1 MYVRMGGLRI
11 GRPRVGIALGSGSA
25 RGWAHIGI
33 LRALDR
39 AGVRIDVVSGC
50 SAGAVIGAFYA
61 AGALDV
67 IAKFAESYRGL
78 RDTFKYMD
86 FTQQSGGLLAGR
98 KFIEFLKDNLPVHT
112 FHELKK
118 PFAVV
123 ATDLIH
129 MEEVQIL
136 EGPLL
141 PALRASVAVPGFLT
155 PLESAGRQLVD
166 GGLLNPVPV
175 SLARRLGADIVIAVD
190 LDGDVERR
198 TSDSMREIMGRSIDT
213 MRHVHKAA
221 HFRRFEPDIII
232 QPSVVNVGFMDYHKT
247 ADAIAAGESAALAAM
262 QKIQDLTGIRSRA

>member
-1 MYVRMGGLRI
+1 MYVRVGGLRI
-11 GRPRVGIALGSGSA
+11 GRPRLGIALGSGAA

-39 AGVRIDVVSGC
+39 AGVHIDVVSGC

-67 IAKFAESYRGL
+67 IEKFAENYKSL
-78 RDTFKYMD
+78 RDTFRYLD
-86 FTQQSGGLLAGR
+86 FSPRSGGLVAGR
-98 KFIEFLKDNLPVHT
+98 SFIEFLKDHLPVHT

-123 ATDLIH
+123 ATDLVH

-141 PALRASVAVPGFLT
+141 PALRASVAVPGFLS
-155 PLESAGRQLVD
+155 PLESGGRQLVD

-175 SLARRLGADIVIAVD
+175 SLARRLGADIVIAAD
-190 LDGDVERR
+190 LDGHTEKR
-198 TSDSMREIMGRSIDT
+198 TAGSMREIMGRSIDT
-213 MRHVHKAA
+213 MRHVHKVA
-221 HFRRFEPDIII
+221 HFRAFEPDILI
-232 QPSVVNVGFMDYHKT
+232 QPSVTGVGFMDYHKT
-247 ADAIAAGESAALAAM
+247 ADAIAAGEQAALSVM
-262 QKIQDLTGIRSRA
+262 QRIQDMAGTRTA